1 MNQRTN
7 TDFLS
12 GLNAIF
18 EADTG
23 DLRQLALLA
32 GEDPRTLYIGTSLD
46 GADLRGQDL
55 RGMIL
60 TGLDTRKVRHDSK
73 TIFPDGTR
81 GGRLRRLADLRRLPK
96 KDQ

>member
-46 GADLRGQDL
+46 GADLRG
-55 RGMIL
+55 MIL

-81 GGRLRRLADLRRLPK
+81 GGRLRRLADLLRLPK